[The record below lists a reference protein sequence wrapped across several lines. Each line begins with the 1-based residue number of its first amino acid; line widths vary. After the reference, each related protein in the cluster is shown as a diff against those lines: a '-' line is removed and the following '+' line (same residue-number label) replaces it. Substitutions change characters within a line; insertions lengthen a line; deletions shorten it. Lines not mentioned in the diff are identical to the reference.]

1 MSRCVGWSRRSCV
14 QTITASFDK
23 VASERLDALLDEARE
38 LRRQLGGRL
47 VAVLLG
53 VPRVAADVG
62 DQNVLTAATPSL
74 TNQEYAHLL
83 RSFKGPWTGGAPIYS
98 MIAMAG
104 PGRKL
109 AIERLRERAEKA
121 IAPKE
126 GYLFAQ
132 IADDVAARRAERRLS
147 QRELAELTGTTQSAI
162 ARLERGG
169 RPPRIDTLLRI
180 AEALDC
186 DLRVELK
193 PR

>member
-1 MSRCVGWSRRSCV
+1 
-14 QTITASFDK
+14 
-23 VASERLDALLDEARE
+23 
-38 LRRQLGGRL
+38 
-47 VAVLLG
+47 
-53 VPRVAADVG
+53 
-62 DQNVLTAATPSL
+62 
-74 TNQEYAHLL
+74 
-83 RSFKGPWTGGAPIYS
+83 
-98 MIAMAG
+98 MAG
-104 PGRKL
+104 GDRKTAL
-109 AIERLRERAEKA
+109 ERLRERAEQA

-132 IADDVAARRAERRLS
+132 IADDVASRRSELGMS

-186 DLRVELK
+186 DLAVELR

>member
-1 MSRCVGWSRRSCV
+1 
-14 QTITASFDK
+14 
-23 VASERLDALLDEARE
+23 
-38 LRRQLGGRL
+38 
-47 VAVLLG
+47 
-53 VPRVAADVG
+53 
-62 DQNVLTAATPSL
+62 
-74 TNQEYAHLL
+74 
-83 RSFKGPWTGGAPIYS
+83 
-98 MIAMAG
+98 MIAM
-104 PGRKL
+104 GRPERKTAL
-109 AIERLRERAEKA
+109 DRLRERAEQA

-132 IADDVAARRAERRLS
+132 IADDVAARRVDQGLS

-186 DLRVELK
+186 DLAVELK